1 MQDIMQKHAAV
12 FRTGEVMRE
21 GIQQL
26 KAVHADMPRI
36 KIVDTQ
42 DLVFN
47 TDLIEAL
54 EFQNLMTQATQTIVS
69 AEARTESRGAHAR
82 DDFEERDDVNFM
94 AHTASWYNS
103 ETGEVELKYRPVEF
117 KVFPPGKR
125 VY

>member
-1 MQDIMQKHAAV
+1 MQDVMQKHAAV
-12 FRTGEVMRE
+12 FRTGETMRE
-21 GIQQL
+21 GIEKL

-42 DLVFN
+42 DLVWN
-47 TDLIEAL
+47 TDLVEAL

-69 AEARTESRGAHAR
+69 GEARTESRGAHAR
-82 DDFEERDDVNFM
+82 DDYTERDDENWM

-103 ETGEVELKYRPVEF
+103 ETGEVKLKFRPVSF
-117 KVFPPGKR
+117 KVFPPAKR